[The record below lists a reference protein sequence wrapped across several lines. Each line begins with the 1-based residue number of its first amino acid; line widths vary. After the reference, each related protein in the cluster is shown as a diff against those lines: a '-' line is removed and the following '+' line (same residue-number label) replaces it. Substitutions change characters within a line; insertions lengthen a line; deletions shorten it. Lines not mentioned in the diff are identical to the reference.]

1 MGDKPTYEEFE
12 QRIAEL
18 EKDAL
23 RHRETEKA
31 LRQSEG
37 RYKQLVKN
45 APAGICEID
54 SVDQKFVSVN
64 DVICEYT
71 GYTRE
76 ELFSMNPVDILAED
90 SKRLFKERL
99 ERLLSAEEVP
109 QTTELKIR
117 GKDGRESWVVLNIR
131 VVLENGKPRSATI
144 IAHDNTKFKQA
155 ECVLRESEE
164 KFRSVVENAKEGII
178 IVQDDKIVYI
188 NPKVEQLSP
197 FSKEEIFEKNFLSFV
212 HPDDRKSLIR
222 RYLQVAEGKRLYE
235 SYDYRIIDK
244 QGNTRW
250 VSVNSANIDYQG
262 KSAVLVFLTEITKRK
277 QAEEVLKESVRLY
290 RMLAENVH
298 DILWTM
304 DLDMNFTYIS
314 PSVERLSGY
323 SVEEMMARSVEK
335 ILTPASYKLAMD
347 VLAEELAVEKSGE
360 EYDPVRSRMFEAEQN
375 CKDGSTIWT
384 EVTTSFLRDKDG
396 KPVGIL
402 GVTRDI
408 SGRKRIEAAL
418 RESEEKYRELVES
431 INAIIYTVDR
441 NGVLTYI
448 NPAAKSVLGY
458 SPSQIVGKSF
468 TEFIFEEDLPHMKKR
483 FQEILCGDTNP
494 SECRLLNK
502 YGEVRWVRAFSEPA
516 RIGNNII
523 GLKGVAIDIT
533 ENKKAEEEKK
543 ELEAQLLRSQ
553 KMQAIG
559 TLAGG
564 IAHEFNNVLWLI
576 LGNTELALAN
586 MPEGTPAHH
595 SLKMVEMACYRAK
608 DIVRQILGFSRQTEQ
623 KRIPLKI
630 SSIVKESL
638 KLLRSSIPKTVEI
651 RQDISTELDTALADP
666 TQINQVV
673 MNLCT
678 NASYAMREKGGILE
692 VRLEPIE
699 LDKSEATQHQDLN
712 PGKYIRLTVQD
723 TGHGIGPEVIERIFD
738 PFFTTKEVGEGTGMG
753 LSVVHGIV
761 KSHGGVTS
769 VNSEPGKGATFQVFI
784 PSIES
789 EVKPQIEAFED
800 VTAEN
805 ARILFVDDETELVDM
820 VKQLLEH
827 KGYQVESK
835 TSAAEALE
843 VFRARPDEFDL
854 VITDM
859 TMPHMT
865 GEKFAIE
872 LMAIRPDIPIIL
884 CTGYNEMISAEKAKA
899 LGIKE
904 FVMKPII
911 MREMARTIQKVLDKS

>member
-1 MGDKPTYEEFE
+1 MGDKPTYEELE

-23 RHRETEKA
+23 RHREAEKA

-37 RYKQLVKN
+37 RYKQLIKN

-54 SVDQKFVSVN
+54 SINQKFVSVN

-99 ERLLSAEEVP
+99 EKLLAAEEIP
-109 QTTELKIR
+109 QSTEFKMR

-131 VVLENGKPRSATI
+131 VALEDGKPRRAII

-155 ECVLRESEE
+155 ERVLRESEE

-197 FSKEEIFEKNFLSFV
+197 FSKEEIFEKNFLNFV

-458 SPSQIVGKSF
+458 GPSQIVGKSF
-468 TEFIFEEDLPHMKKR
+468 TEFIFEEDLPHMKKH
-483 FQEILCGDTNP
+483 FQGILCGDTNP

-516 RIGNNII
+516 RMGNNII

-586 MPEGTPAHH
+586 IPEGTPAHH

-638 KLLRSSIPKTVEI
+638 KLLRSSIPKTIEI

-678 NASYAMREKGGILE
+678 NASYAMREGGGILE

-723 TGHGIGPEVIERIFD
+723 TGHGIEPEVIERIFD

-800 VTAEN
+800 VTIEN

-835 TSAAEALE
+835 TSAAAALE

-911 MREMARTIQKVLDKS
+911 MREMARTIRKVLDKT

>member
-586 MPEGTPAHH
+586 IPEGTPAHH